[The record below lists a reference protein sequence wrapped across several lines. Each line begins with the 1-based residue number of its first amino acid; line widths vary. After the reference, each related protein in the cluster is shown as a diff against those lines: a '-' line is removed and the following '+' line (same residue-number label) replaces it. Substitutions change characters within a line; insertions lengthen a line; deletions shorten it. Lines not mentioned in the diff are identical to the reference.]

1 MHTRNL
7 IVLAILAVAAPVRAD
22 EPVEDAAAPAEPA
35 PGPPTPQ
42 VVAQPPSAG
51 TEVLT
56 IGEATDPRSYAR
68 DWLVAPPGWSF
79 GGEMRFITAASAPT
93 GERIKL
99 TDMALLRLRA
109 RWTLGRRIELA
120 ASADVLAKQLDTMH
134 EPLLQGGS
142 LSAKLA
148 TSRTVALAAGV
159 SGGPAIGGGWWGD
172 ASVGVLNRSRIESFL
187 SFQVGAGGAA
197 TLVDPGA
204 AARMWQADV
213 LGSAELTFHTP
224 RGEWALWFGTELAFP
239 VVHAD
244 TIDPSTRLD
253 LTIGT
258 VFAAVRDWDIYTELT
273 FRDRG
278 TTQLPATVLPIIDG
292 GFDQRQFVVGLTRR
306 FARPRGASR
315 WVLTQ

>member
-1 MHTRNL
+1 MHTRSF
-7 IVLAILAVAAPVRAD
+7 IVLSILAVAAPVRAD
-22 EPVEDAAAPAEPA
+22 EPVDEAAAPSAPEPSA
-35 PGPPTPQ
+35 PAPQ
-42 VVAQPPSAG
+42 VVAQPPRMAS
-51 TEVLT
+51 EVLT
-56 IGEATDPRSYAR
+56 IGGGTDPRSYAA
-68 DWLVAPPGWSF
+68 DWLVAPPGWNF
-79 GGEMRFITAASAPT
+79 GGEMRFLTAESAPT

-99 TDMALLRLRA
+99 TDMALLRLRT

-120 ASADVLAKQLDTMH
+120 ASADVLAKQLDTTH

-159 SGGPAIGGGWWGD
+159 SGGPALGSGWWGD
-172 ASVGVLNRSRIESFL
+172 AAVGVVNRSRIEDFI

-197 TLVDPGA
+197 TVVDPRA

-213 LGSAELTFHTP
+213 TGSAELTFHTP

-258 VFAAVRDWDIYTELT
+258 VFSAVRDWDIYTELT

-278 TTQLPATVLPIIDG
+278 TTKLPGTVLPIIDG

-306 FARPRGASR
+306 FARARGASR
-315 WVLTQ
+315 WVLAQ